1 MRLAARLSTPTL
13 ALTLA
18 LVLALPVQARPL
30 SEDEAATLSTSV
42 DAYLTAI
49 GSRNAEKIV
58 AALPP
63 RIINAFAGATGL
75 EANVLVKTL
84 TEQTAA
90 VMKGTQFSDLAS
102 GKSNLSAEEGA
113 LADGSTVTWV
123 LIPTRF
129 TATADGKAT
138 VNEQP
143 LLAVSED
150 GAWYFLRI
158 DGPERQ
164 ALAAAAYPFLKDVP
178 MPQATVRAVE

>member
-1 MRLAARLSTPTL
+1 MRLAAQLS

-30 SEDEAATLSTSV
+30 TETEAATLSKSV
-42 DAYLTAI
+42 DSYLDAI
-49 GSRNAEKIV
+49 GKRNAQKIV
-58 AALPP
+58 GALPP

-75 EANVLVKTL
+75 PANELVKTL

-90 VMKGTQFSDLAS
+90 VMKSTSFTDLAA
-102 GKSNLSAEEGA
+102 GKSSLSADEGV
-113 LADGSTVTWV
+113 LADGSSVTWV

-129 TATADGKAT
+129 TATTDGKAT

-150 GAWYFLRI
+150 GTWYFLRI

-164 ALAAAAYPFLKDVP
+164 ALAAAAYPFLKDVA